1 MFSSGISNENA
12 NHWPFFDFRNNCAMT
27 TKQETLNNQQHL
39 TVALLAMKHVRTTSA
54 HFDNA
59 AGNIT
64 TMYQL
69 TRSKQ

>member
-1 MFSSGISNENA
+1 
-12 NHWPFFDFRNNCAMT
+12 MT

-39 TVALLAMKHVRTTSA
+39 TVALLAMKHVGTTSA
-54 HFDNA
+54 HFDNT